1 MGGSREVVRE
11 ERHADTR
18 PPSGRGYSPP
28 EPTCSCSWDL
38 AIFLLHLAGTPSQ
51 SHARVPFRTQATSSC
66 GYFDISTQG
75 TFSPERLTTY
85 LLFNFPL
92 YLEHTIRTA
101 LIILFWKYPACVR
114 VHGVICFFPLT
125 DGILNS

>member
-1 MGGSREVVRE
+1 MFLFLVSCNLPPLLGRNSFPVICPGGLSYHQV
-11 ERHADTR
+11 T
-18 PPSGRGYSPP
+18 
-28 EPTCSCSWDL
+28 SC
-38 AIFLLHLAGTPSQ
+38 
-51 SHARVPFRTQATSSC
+51 C

-75 TFSPERLTTY
+75 TFSPECLTTY

-101 LIILFWKYPACVR
+101 LIILFWKYPACVC
-114 VHGVICFFPLT
+114 VHGIICFFPLT